1 MSVLSIVGSHT
12 TNRVADLH
20 NDLLEETI
28 FRDFYN
34 LFPERIQKK
43 TNGIT
48 LRLWLSSVNPEL
60 AELISGLY

>member
-1 MSVLSIVGSHT
+1 MPFLSIFGSHT
-12 TNRVADLH
+12 TNRVAALH
-20 NDLLEETI
+20 TDLLKETI
-28 FRDFYN
+28 FRDFYK
-34 LFPERIQKK
+34 LFPERIQNK

>member
-1 MSVLSIVGSHT
+1 MSFLSIVGSHT
-12 TNRVADLH
+12 TNRVAALH
-20 NDLLEETI
+20 TDLLKETI

-34 LFPERIQKK
+34 LFPERIQNK